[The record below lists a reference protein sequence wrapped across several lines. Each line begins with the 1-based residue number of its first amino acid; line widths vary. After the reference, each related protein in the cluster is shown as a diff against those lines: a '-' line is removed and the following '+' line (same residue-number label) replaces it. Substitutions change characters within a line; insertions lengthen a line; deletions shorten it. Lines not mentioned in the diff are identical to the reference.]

1 MEQPARPAPQSLKK
15 FSNPPSGRLRK
26 GSAAKRKRPRWLTKL
41 LEGNGGA
48 STVFTCFAALL
59 VLVFLT
65 GGGSRDD
72 IQSLVILRPIAV
84 LLGAYAA
91 TRITAD
97 QWRTIAA
104 PGWFLIAVAGVL
116 VVQLI
121 PLPQGIWASLPGHE
135 LHAQALLAAGL
146 ADGWHP
152 ISLSPS
158 KTLNAL
164 LSLSVPF
171 AALLLFATLDSRS
184 RKRGLWLIAGL
195 CGFSAVLGVLQLLGP
210 AGGPLYLYRVTNGNS
225 LVGLFA
231 NRNHQA
237 FLLAFAGLLSASILL
252 FTGERQRGSLPPV
265 RLVVLTGCIAMITL
279 LIALTGSRAGLL
291 LNGVAVLLIAYMMR
305 VAGQVPAV
313 RTGTKKRSG
322 TGPGQYLWLVP
333 VGGAVVAT
341 AVSIFMSRSE
351 GFKRIME
358 SESQVELRQDVL
370 PQLVSMLWSYFPFG
384 SGFGSFEHVYRQFET
399 VELIGPSYLNNA
411 HNDWLQVLIEGGVA
425 GALLL
430 AVAAAWVV
438 LRSLAILRTAK
449 GSGQD
454 TGMRLLA
461 IGFFVL
467 LALASA
473 FDYPARVPI
482 VMALAAVMAGLLAL
496 PPARRSDSV
505 DAA

>member
-1 MEQPARPAPQSLKK
+1 MEQPAPQSLKK

-26 GSAAKRKRPRWLTKL
+26 GSAAKRKRPKWLLKL
-41 LEGNGGA
+41 SDGRSSA
-48 STVFTCFAALL
+48 STAFACFAALL

-72 IQSLVILRPIAV
+72 IQSLIILRPVAV

-91 TRITAD
+91 THLTAD
-97 QWRTIAA
+97 QWRGIAA
-104 PGWFLIAVAGVL
+104 PGWFLVAVAGVL
-116 VVQLI
+116 AVQLI
-121 PLPQGIWASLPGHE
+121 PLPPGVWASLPGRE
-135 LHAQALLAAGL
+135 LPAQALLAAGL
-146 ADGWHP
+146 GDAWHP

-158 KTLNAL
+158 KTWNAL

-171 AALLLFATLDSRS
+171 AALLLFATLDGRS

-195 CGFSAVLGVLQLLGP
+195 CAFSAVLGVGQLLGP
-210 AGGPLYLYRVTNGNS
+210 AGGPLYFYRITNGNS

-252 FTGERQRGSLPPV
+252 FTGDRQRGSLPPV
-265 RLVVLTGCIAMITL
+265 RLVMLTGCIAMVTL

-291 LNGVAVLLIAYMMR
+291 LNAVSVLIIAYMMR
-305 VAGQVPAV
+305 VAGRTTAV
-313 RTGTKKRSG
+313 RAGSKKRAA
-322 TGPGQYLWLVP
+322 PNQYLWLVP

-341 AVSIFMSRSE
+341 AISIFMSRSE

-370 PQLVSMLWSYFPFG
+370 PQLLSMLWSYFPFG

-399 VELIGPSYLNNA
+399 IELIGPSYLNNA

-425 GALLL
+425 GALLM
-430 AVAAAWVV
+430 AAAAFWLM
-438 LRSLAILRTAK
+438 LRSVAILRKAQ
-449 GSGQD
+449 GASEENGI
-454 TGMRLLA
+454 RLLA

-467 LALASA
+467 LALASV

-482 VMALAAVMAGLLAL
+482 VMALAAVMAGIMAS
-496 PPARRSDSV
+496 PMSRRD
-505 DAA
+505 DAVSAA